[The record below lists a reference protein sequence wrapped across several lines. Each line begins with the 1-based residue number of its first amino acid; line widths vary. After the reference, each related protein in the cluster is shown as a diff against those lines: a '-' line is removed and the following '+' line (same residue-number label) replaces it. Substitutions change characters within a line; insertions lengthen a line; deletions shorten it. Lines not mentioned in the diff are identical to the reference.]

1 MMDKTGLMTWM
12 IGLVDWSGFSHTT
25 LILVFAVLGLLMSEF
40 LSNTVVASLLIPIG
54 MSMGLASINASSGT
68 MDHESISFLVM
79 SAATIGLAVSLA
91 MALPISTPPQAI
103 AMSTGQVT
111 NKDMI
116 RVGIIIGALGL
127 ILTVVSSLTF
137 WPLVT

>member
-1 MMDKTGLMTWM
+1 
-12 IGLVDWSGFSHTT
+12 
-25 LILVFAVLGLLMSEF
+25 
-40 LSNTVVASLLIPIG
+40 
-54 MSMGLASINASSGT
+54 MGLASINATGGT
-68 MDHESISFLVM
+68 LDHESISFLVM

-103 AMSTGQVT
+103 AMSTGQVA